1 MKLPLTITCLI
12 FCIAVTFGQ
21 PMDSIGF
28 SKVRLQSGKY
38 ELNRFGISKI
48 KLKNKP
54 PYRVTDNIAKDE
66 KIVEGVITIFTG
78 WSSSSASEEVLLIEN
93 QVKLIGVNKK
103 MDFPVQISGYYEKY
117 RDRVDHED
125 GSHSMETVE
134 TYNPYW
140 DEGAEGLIQENNKTL
155 GKFVFRPVNMVLDS
169 IGYLKSFL
177 GPPPHWLTEKLDSYG
192 NYDAPMDFVVDITL
206 EDQPYT
212 LVYSGEYYQCAL
224 IHHQQMI
231 GYWQDALFTESI
243 HSWEKRIHPYLLLP
257 VGSSDAEAQQTIS
270 LLTLGLSLARNMVN

>member
-1 MKLPLTITCLI
+1 MKLLLTITCLI
-12 FCIAVTFGQ
+12 FYIAVTFGQ

-38 ELNRFGISKI
+38 EINRFGISKI

-140 DEGAEGLIQENNKTL
+140 DEGAEGLIHENNKTL

-169 IGYLKSFL
+169 IGYWKSFP
-177 GPPPHWLTEKLDSYG
+177 GPPPPWLLEKLDNYG

-212 LVYSGEYYQCAL
+212 LVYSGKYHQCAL
-224 IHHQQMI
+224 IHRQQMI
-231 GYWQDALFTESI
+231 GYWQDAPLLEFV
-243 HSWEKRIHPYLLLP
+243 HSWEKRIHPYLLLL
-257 VGSSDAEAQQTIS
+257 VGLSDAEAQQTIS
-270 LLTLGLSLARNMVN
+270 LLTLGLSLARNLVN